1 MFIAYLR
8 IAKYFLPNTSTTFIR
23 TNKKRKTRTDSSLH
37 ETRSLLI
44 PTFDYTILGAVLKML
59 ITAPE
64 STLHT
69 YLSRNLKYKTDSF
82 PIQYRRIPVTASLV
96 RRFDKRRRKQTGF
109 AGTLVGAFVPAVIP
123 LFVHQHDVPDAEFQ
137 LVLAVRRVGH
147 DAFESFPDRL
157 RVRLGLGWRP
167 IHVGDD
173 G

>member
-82 PIQYRRIPVTASLV
+82 PIIPVTASLV

-147 DAFESFPDRL
+147 DAFESESVK
-157 RVRLGLGWRP
+157 RVDM
-167 IHVGDD
+167 V
-173 G
+173 